1 MCKYIF
7 ERVKFNKEN
16 FDLIQEVYRLHM
28 DQRRKLFDLACGI
41 SIDEDIMDYVEDKI
55 RNDLTIVA
63 IDKDNNNKVCGC
75 FILEDG
81 KAFDKIIVRANL
93 HAIICRA
100 YWGKTSRDITNQFF
114 SYLKSNYPLIK
125 RLEARVPSQAFG
137 VVKILKDVGFKL
149 EGTLKDSL
157 IFLNKN
163 KEYKF
168 YNELVYSKID
178 KEVIANG

>member
-41 SIDEDIMDYVEDKI
+41 STDEDIMDYVEDKI

-75 FILEDG
+75 
-81 KAFDKIIVRANL
+81 R
-93 HAIICRA
+93 
-100 YWGKTSRDITNQFF
+100 
-114 SYLKSNYPLIK
+114 
-125 RLEARVPSQAFG
+125 
-137 VVKILKDVGFKL
+137 
-149 EGTLKDSL
+149 
-157 IFLNKN
+157 
-163 KEYKF
+163 
-168 YNELVYSKID
+168 
-178 KEVIANG
+178 